1 MDCSLPGS
9 SVHGIFQARVLELSL
24 GYSYVK
30 EQDEDRVYRML
41 LWKEWGGEYEYV
53 CVFPSIFRNNGRI
66 NQKLVKV
73 IASGMRGTNW
83 VERGQE

>member
-1 MDCSLPGS
+1 MRK
-9 SVHGIFQARVLELSL
+9 IANIAMELSL

-30 EQDEDRVYRML
+30 EQDEDRVYSML

-73 IASGMRGTNW
+73 IASGMRGTNCR
-83 VERGQE
+83 EGTGIN